1 MLLKTLRRAGIAI
14 LTLAI
19 AGFVFAQDNAQSL
32 EDALANATETTI
44 QEVTDNSNEFYGEF
58 VTMDGEIGEFVNSYA
73 FALGQSAAI
82 DNDLVLVVNQSGEPF
97 PPEIMT
103 EARVTVTGRVH
114 PSLIAVEEG
123 AQTDF
128 GGIFTGDTAVE
139 DTIEAAGEEVA
150 EEVDEEIDE
159 ELEEEQMEDSGMS
172 EEEAEAQAEAT
183 EEGDEMMDEAN
194 EEANNDNVPEGDAD
208 EAPAMAAEGGN
219 VNMVQYVQEGNFPEG
234 FENYTIIEIHS
245 VDQVQYREDGQ
256 EEIGN

>member
-32 EDALANATETTI
+32 EDALANATQTTI

-150 EEVDEEIDE
+150 EEVDEEVDE

-172 EEEAEAQAEAT
+172 EEEAEAQAE
-183 EEGDEMMDEAN
+183 EGDDDMDDTTTEDTDT
-194 EEANNDNVPEGDAD
+194 DNVPEGDAD

-245 VDQVQYREDGQ
+245 VDQVEYREDGQ